1 MFRRVEG
8 NQESG
13 AVLQQPVL
21 ATRNGW

>member
-13 AVLQQPVL
+13 AALQQPVL